1 LTNSSLEKTID
12 KILDQTEHDILSNL
26 DGALSDSHQI
36 LDDSVTK
43 LEDEYDKIVADGRK
57 EADKL
62 EKQIIGGSDIEARN
76 KQLLALEEAVSRVFT
91 KALDE
96 ISNSD
101 RSGDYANL
109 IKSLRRVFT
118 KALDEISNSDR
129 SGDYANLIKS
139 LLDESTKVLGTSEVI
154 VFTNSKDR
162 DVVQST
168 LGSFAGS
175 ELSSETIDC
184 IGGVKIQSKDGA
196 MKFDNTIDAKID
208 RLKPLIRKEIASK
221 FGVKE

>member
-1 LTNSSLEKTID
+1 MIKRVILTNSSLEKTID
-12 KILDQTEHDILSNL
+12 KILDQTEQDILSNL

-36 LDDSVTK
+36 LDNSVTK

-62 EKQIIGGSDIEARN
+62 EKQIVGSSDIEARN
-76 KQLLALEEAVSRVFT
+76 KQLLALEDAVDRVFT
-91 KALDE
+91 KALDQ

-101 RSGDYANL
+101 RN
-109 IKSLRRVFT
+109 
-118 KALDEISNSDR
+118 
-129 SGDYANLIKS
+129 GDYANLIKS

-162 DVVQST
+162 NVVQST
-168 LGSFAGS
+168 LSNFAGS
-175 ELSSETIDC
+175 ELSSEIIDC

-221 FGVKE
+221 FGVKELDDSTR